1 MHGARMHDARMH
13 DARMHGAR
21 VHGARMHGTR
31 MHGAGNLRTYA
42 RSPVLRRSPG
52 SDRPSRPGRTT
63 CARRR
68 SR

>member
-1 MHGARMHDARMH
+1 MHDARMHGARMHGARMHGARMHDARVH
-13 DARMHGAR
+13 DA
-21 VHGARMHGTR
+21 R

-52 SDRPSRPGRTT
+52 SDRPSRPGRTA
-63 CARRR
+63 CVRRR